1 MFEVSALRCLVNRS
15 LYTGSQLKLVQT
27 LVQAT
32 ILGKSDVKSQCK
44 DMRSR
49 LKQQTQKWSR
59 HLKILCLR
67 RTQWK

>member
-1 MFEVSALRCLVNRS
+1 MNRS
-15 LYTGSQLKLVQT
+15 LCTGSQLKLVQT
-27 LVQAT
+27 LVQALVQAT

-49 LKQQTQKWSR
+49 LEQQTQKWSR

-67 RTQWK
+67 RIQWKWGNW